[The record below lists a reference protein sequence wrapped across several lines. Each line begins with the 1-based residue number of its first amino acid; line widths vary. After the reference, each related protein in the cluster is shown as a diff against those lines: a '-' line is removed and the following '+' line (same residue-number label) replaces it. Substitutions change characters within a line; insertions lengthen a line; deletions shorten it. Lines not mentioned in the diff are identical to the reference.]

1 MILLESEGGAERWL
15 KAGGALLC
23 LLAVVWM
30 AWVMAGLAWL
40 MSGHDSSALRMPPEE
55 PRRVVVPAAD
65 ISLLASYNL
74 FGQSALV
81 QASGAAEN
89 APDTSLQLRL
99 TGVFVSVDPMR
110 SSAIVAD
117 SSGQAGKLY
126 RVEETLPG
134 GATLESVFEDRILL
148 RRTTGSEI
156 LRFEK
161 TSLLDGKPAVRSG
174 SLSSGVPQGAGS
186 GTGPAV
192 APDVRQ
198 MLADAAAAMTD
209 SPVEFLREM
218 GLRRNG
224 RGYEVSADAPENLRN
239 TVGLKPG
246 DRLLSVNGRQLGDAE
261 ADRALLDELKSGG
274 TARVEIQRGGQIVTV
289 ERKF

>member
-1 MILLESEGGAERWL
+1 MESEGGAERWM

-40 MSGHDSSALRMPPEE
+40 VSGHDSSALRMAPAES
-55 PRRVVVPAAD
+55 RRVVAPTAD

-81 QASGAAEN
+81 PATGAAEN

-99 TGVFVSVDPMR
+99 TGVFVSVDPSR

-117 SSGQAGKLY
+117 SSGLAGKLY

-161 TSLLDGKPAVRSG
+161 TSLLDGKPAARSG
-174 SLSSGVPQGAGS
+174 SLSSGAQQGAGT
-186 GTGPAV
+186 GTAV

>member
-1 MILLESEGGAERWL
+1 MESEGGAERWL

-40 MSGHDSSALRMPPEE
+40 MSGHDSSTLRMPPAES
-55 PRRVVVPAAD
+55 RRVIVPAAD

-81 QASGAAEN
+81 PATGAAEN

-99 TGVFVSVDPMR
+99 TGVFVSVDPVR

-126 RVEETLPG
+126 RVEESLPG

-161 TSLLDGKPAVRSG
+161 TSLLDGAPAARPG
-174 SLSSGVPQGAGS
+174 SLSSGATQRGAG
-186 GTGPAV
+186 TGAGPVV
-192 APDVRQ
+192 ATDVRQ

-224 RGYEVSADAPENLRN
+224 RGYEVSADVPENLRN